1 MTLIASFTVEGAP
14 VPKGRPRLSTFG
26 GKPRSYTPAKTRT
39 FEKVVR
45 LAAQD
50 AMADL
55 SAYGGAVE
63 LEAHFS
69 LPIPKSW
76 AKRDR
81 ALAID
86 GQIQADGG
94 PRGGGDLDNYL
105 KAITDGM
112 NGVVFT
118 DDCQI
123 VRIIATKRYGQDP
136 GASVS
141 VRAL

>member
-1 MTLIASFTVEGAP
+1 VTLVASFTVDGAP
-14 VPKGRPRLSTFG
+14 VPKGRPRLSTRG
-26 GKPRSYTPAKTRT
+26 GFARTYTPAKTRT
-39 FEKVVR
+39 FENIVR
-45 LAAQD
+45 EAAQG

-55 SAYGGAVE
+55 SAYGGPVE

-76 AKRDR
+76 PKRDR
-81 ALAID
+81 ALAIE
-86 GQIQADGG
+86 GKIQADGG

-123 VRIIATKRYGQDP
+123 VRVIATKRYGEEP
-136 GASVS
+136 GACVS